1 MMLTRIKLRKSLR
14 NGALWFLS
22 KILVLKKAFFKPFP
36 QSSLFCGTLITGIIV
51 RKLLDV
57 YENAH
62 KSPN

>member
-36 QSSLFCGTLITGIIV
+36 QSSLFCIIV